1 MKFTKVVGVSL
12 LIVACFL
19 GSYWLRRGNEGQ
31 SKTVGSDAK
40 IVTMAP
46 SSGEVV
52 FALGLGDQLVGVSRF
67 AKYPPEVADIA
78 KVGGYLD
85 VDLEAIVRLKPDV
98 VVLLKEQADLAKQ
111 LENLGMATL
120 LLDHMSVE
128 GILDSVSAVG
138 ERFDKLDEA
147 RALRESLESRIDAVR
162 IRAQTKPDKR
172 LLLSIGRE
180 LGVGKVTGVVAAGAG
195 GYHQQLLEIAGYTNA
210 YSGAENFPQLSRE
223 HLLRMNPEVIID
235 MVNLRDSKAN
245 GVENIMADWSS
256 YPELSA
262 VKNGKV
268 FLLVG
273 DAHFVPGPRFVS
285 TLEWIANCEEEGGG
299 DE

>member
-1 MKFTKVVGVSL
+1 MKRAKQLGIFL
-12 LIVACFL
+12 LILAIFL
-19 GSYWLRRGNEGQ
+19 ASYWLRNDGAAE
-31 SKTVGSDAK
+31 SAPAETSETK
-40 IVTMAP
+40 IVAMAP

-52 FALGLGDQLVGVSRF
+52 FALGLGEQLVGVSRF

-98 VVLLKEQADLAKQ
+98 VVLLKEQSELAKQ
-111 LENLGMATL
+111 LENLGMSTL
-120 LLDHMSVE
+120 MVDHMSVE
-128 GILDSVSAVG
+128 GIIDSITQVGKKFDKVDEANALLESLDSRINVVKAG
-138 ERFDKLDEA
+138 A
-147 RALRESLESRIDAVR
+147 QSR
-162 IRAQTKPDKR
+162 QDKR

-195 GYHQQLLEIAGYTNA
+195 GYHQQLIELAGYTNA

-223 HLLRMNPEVIID
+223 HLLRMNPEIIID
-235 MVNLRDSKAN
+235 MVNLRDSQAH
-245 GVENIMADWSS
+245 GVENIMADWNS

-285 TLEWIANCEEEGGG
+285 TLEWIANCEEGGAG
-299 DE
+299 E

>member
-1 MKFTKVVGVSL
+1 MKRAKQVGIFL
-12 LIVACFL
+12 LILAIFL
-19 GSYWLRRGNEGQ
+19 ASYWLRNHGGVEPAPAET
-31 SKTVGSDAK
+31 SETK
-40 IVTMAP
+40 IVAMAP

-52 FALGLGDQLVGVSRF
+52 FALALGEQLVGVSRF
-67 AKYPPEVADIA
+67 AKYPPEVAGIA

-85 VDLEAIVRLKPDV
+85 VDLEAIVRLKPHV
-98 VVLLKEQADLAKQ
+98 VVLLKEQSELAKQ
-111 LENLGMATL
+111 LENLGMSTL
-120 LLDHMSVE
+120 MVDHMSVE
-128 GILDSVSAVG
+128 GIIDSITKVGAKFDKVDEANALLESLDSRINAV
-138 ERFDKLDEA
+138 KA
-147 RALRESLESRIDAVR
+147 RAQS
-162 IRAQTKPDKR
+162 KPHKR

-195 GYHQQLLEIAGYTNA
+195 GYHQQLIEIAGYTNA

-223 HLLRMNPEVIID
+223 HLLRMNPELIID
-235 MVNLRDSKAN
+235 MVNLRDSQVH
-245 GVENIMADWSS
+245 GVDSILADWNSF
-256 YPELSA
+256 PELSA

-285 TLEWIANCEEEGGG
+285 TLEWIANCEEGGA

>member
-85 VDLEAIVRLKPDV
+85 VDLEANVRLKPDV
-98 VVLLKEQADLAKQ
+98 VVLLKEQADLA
-111 LENLGMATL
+111 
-120 LLDHMSVE
+120 
-128 GILDSVSAVG
+128 
-138 ERFDKLDEA
+138 
-147 RALRESLESRIDAVR
+147 
-162 IRAQTKPDKR
+162 
-172 LLLSIGRE
+172 
-180 LGVGKVTGVVAAGAG
+180 
-195 GYHQQLLEIAGYTNA
+195 
-210 YSGAENFPQLSRE
+210 
-223 HLLRMNPEVIID
+223 
-235 MVNLRDSKAN
+235 
-245 GVENIMADWSS
+245 
-256 YPELSA
+256 
-262 VKNGKV
+262 
-268 FLLVG
+268 
-273 DAHFVPGPRFVS
+273 
-285 TLEWIANCEEEGGG
+285 
-299 DE
+299 